1 MKTIKDDLELLGCK
15 VGDYIL
21 LEGYGILNG
30 LRGDRINNKKNY
42 YKILGLSQEKDLIL
56 KKFGAKKSC
65 ILPSY
70 NMNQNYLLF
79 KNNLTKGK
87 NNG

>member
-30 LRGDRINNKKNY
+30 LRGDRINNKKN
-42 YKILGLSQEKDLIL
+42 EK
-56 KKFGAKKSC
+56 
-65 ILPSY
+65 
-70 NMNQNYLLF
+70 
-79 KNNLTKGK
+79 
-87 NNG
+87 